1 MSVNTSYNPKF
12 FPQEEIP
19 ESLLLGHVLLAYK
32 LGIKTL
38 YYNNTA
44 DGAGEI
50 NINVELKPSVVDD
63 SECDSCKI

>member
-1 MSVNTSYNPKF
+1 
-12 FPQEEIP
+12 
-19 ESLLLGHVLLAYK
+19 LLLGHVLLAYK

-63 SECDSCKI
+63 SECDSCTI